1 MGEGQGASVKTA
13 KSFDQQGGGTGKEA
27 ASPTEGEE
35 NVGTWRAPYPFT
47 GCLAHADIT
56 FVEETGFVL
65 RILAFFEHNAG
76 CREAMMVRFPSVPL
90 HPHVVEVAMA
100 QLRGN
105 ASVSQIRNKN
115 LQMLS
120 AQAYRD
126 QKAAE
131 PSLVNHRFNLET
143 ADFRGLY
150 RRHYREHFAVNI
162 KARPEHN
169 VHNWLDPE
177 SRYFKSEIRDTI
189 FYYSARTTKH
199 DRLKVCIS
207 TPEMREAAWRYC
219 HGGQLVLDGTFGLCA
234 SRLLLWIAMGVD
246 EKNSGIPVAMFLFS
260 APTGTKQTHAGYDTA
275 ILTEL
280 LGSWRDW
287 LSRPDHAPLLPSGMS
302 GPPTMFAPAV
312 AMTDT
317 DAKERGALLTIWP
330 TISLL
335 LCRFHVRQCWTNRR
349 VQVLKPFSGLW
360 RTRVEGTIKAL
371 EEALLNT
378 VQHDDAL
385 RLIASQEDGIPRTAS
400 EGAEGQKAAEAIK
413 SFVQYL
419 RGTWM
424 PIDMWRSW
432 ARKGRA
438 DAAALMNVPLEKVI
452 TTTNHLESF
461 NGKLKNAHI

>member
-1 MGEGQGASVKTA
+1 
-13 KSFDQQGGGTGKEA
+13 
-27 ASPTEGEE
+27 
-35 NVGTWRAPYPFT
+35 FT

-56 FVEETGFVL
+56 FIEETGFVL
-65 RILAFFEHNAG
+65 RILAVFEHNAA
-76 CREAMMVRFPSVPL
+76 CREAMMVRYPSVPL
-90 HPHVVEVAMA
+90 HPHVVEVALA

-115 LQMLS
+115 LEMLS
-120 AQAYRD
+120 AKAYRE
-126 QKAAE
+126 QKSTAPA
-131 PSLVNHRFNLET
+131 LANHRFNLET

-177 SRYFKSEIRDTI
+177 SQFFKREIQDAI
-189 FYYSARTTKH
+189 FHYSARTTKR

-207 TPEMREAAWRYC
+207 TAEMRNAAWRYC

-234 SRLLLWIAMGVD
+234 SRLLLWIAMGID
-246 EKNSGIPVAMFLFS
+246 ETNSGIPVAMFLFS

-280 LGSWRDW
+280 IGSWRDW
-287 LSRPDHAPLLPSGMS
+287 LSRPDNAPSLPAGTS

-330 TISLL
+330 SIHLL

-349 VQVLKPFSGLW
+349 VQVLKLVDEGW
-360 RTRVEGTIKAL
+360 RARIEALMKAL
-371 EEALLNT
+371 EEALLDT
-378 VQHDDAL
+378 TRYEDAL
-385 RLIASQEDGIPRTAS
+385 RLMTSQESGLPRIAS
-400 EGAEGQKAAEAIK
+400 EGPEGQKAAEAIK
-413 SFVQYL
+413 SFMQYL

-432 ARKGRA
+432 ARKGRV
-438 DAAALMNVPLEKVI
+438 DAAALMDVPLEKVI

-461 NGKLKNAHI
+461 NGKLKMAHI